1 MRLEPRPRAVDW
13 TILAALTL
21 ALATGVVSL
30 ATGSVRDGWVFVL
43 HGAGGVTLVALLLWK
58 LRRVRARIAAG
69 IRTGSGTV
77 WLSVLLAVLA
87 LAALGTGIAWVLGA
101 NLDLGG
107 WTLLNLHIGLGL
119 LVVPALLYHLL
130 KRARPPT
137 GEDWE
142 GRRTVLQYTALVLGG
157 ALGWRAQQAVV
168 AALDTAGADRRF
180 TGSKPEGG
188 AGNRFPV
195 TSWVLDDPDPVDAGS
210 WRLHV
215 VGSVDRP
222 FRADYA
228 ALTGERADGEGSTDG
243 DATGGGDASSAA
255 ASAVP
260 RTDERALLDCTSG
273 WYVERDWRGVRVGD
287 LLDAAEAT
295 DRARWVTFH
304 SVTGYRFG
312 FPLEE
317 AREMLLVTHVDGERL
332 THGHGFPLRLVAPE
346 RRGFQWV
353 KWVTAVEV
361 RERRD
366 WGQWV
371 VIFVSG
377 VD

>member
-1 MRLEPRPRAVDW
+1 M
-13 TILAALTL
+13 AALAL

-30 ATGSVRDGWVFVL
+30 ATGSVRDGWVFFL
-43 HGAGGVTLVALLLWK
+43 HGAGGLTLTVLLFWK
-58 LRRVRARIAAG
+58 LRRVRPRISAG
-69 IRTGSGTV
+69 VRSGSWRV
-77 WLSVLLAVLA
+77 LLSVYLAVVA
-87 LAALGTGIAWVLGA
+87 LAALLTGVAWVLGA

-119 LVVPALLYHLL
+119 VVVPPLVWHVLM
-130 KRARPPT
+130 RARRPT
-137 GEDWE
+137 SEDWE
-142 GRRTVLQYTALVLGG
+142 GRRTMLQYAGLALAG
-157 ALGWRAQQAVV
+157 ALAWRAQQAVV

-188 AGNRFPV
+188 TGNRYPA
-195 TSWVLDDPDPVDAGS
+195 TSWVLDDPDPVDTES

-215 VGSVDRP
+215 AGSVERP

-228 ALTGERADGEGSTDG
+228 ALTGDGGTVAPTVD
-243 DATGGGDASSAA
+243 
-255 ASAVP
+255 
-260 RTDERALLDCTSG
+260 RALLDCTSG

-287 LLDAAEAT
+287 LLDAAGT
-295 DRARWVTFH
+295 SDDARWVTFH

-312 FPLEE
+312 FPIEQ
-317 AREMLLVTHVDGERL
+317 ARELLLATHVDGERL
-332 THGHGFPLRLVAPE
+332 SHGHGYPLRVVAPD

-361 RERRD
+361 RESRD

-371 VIFVSG
+371 AIFVSG
-377 VD
+377 ID

>member
-1 MRLEPRPRAVDW
+1 MRFEPRPRAVDW
-13 TILAALTL
+13 SILAALAL
-21 ALATGVVSL
+21 ALTTGVVSL
-30 ATGSVRDGWVFVL
+30 ATGSVRDGWVFAL
-43 HGAGGVTLVALLLWK
+43 HGAGGLALVALLFWK
-58 LRRVRARIAAG
+58 LRRVRTRVAAG
-69 IRTGSGTV
+69 VGAGSGTV
-77 WLSVLLAVLA
+77 WLSVVLAVLA
-87 LAALGTGIAWVLGA
+87 LAALGTGVAWVLGA

-119 LVVPALLYHLL
+119 VVVPVLLYHLL
-130 KRARPPT
+130 RRARAPT
-137 GEDWE
+137 SEDWE
-142 GRRTVLQYTALVLGG
+142 GRRTVLQYAALALGG
-157 ALGWRAQQAVV
+157 ALVWRAQQAVV

-195 TSWVLDDPDPVDAGS
+195 TSWVLDDPDPVDEAS

-222 FRADYA
+222 FRASYA
-228 ALTGERADGEGSTDG
+228 ALTGEEASRAGTAGEG
-243 DATGGGDASSAA
+243 ATGAGAN
-255 ASAVP
+255 AVP
-260 RTDERALLDCTSG
+260 PTDERALLDCTSG

-287 LLDAAEAT
+287 LLDAAEPT
-295 DRARWVTFH
+295 EDARWVTFH

-312 FPLEE
+312 FPVGE
-317 AREMLLVTHVDGERL
+317 ARDLLLATHVDGERL
-332 THGHGFPLRLVAPE
+332 THGHGFPLRLVAPD

-361 RERRD
+361 RESRD

-371 VIFVSG
+371 AIFVSG
-377 VD
+377 ID

>member
-1 MRLEPRPRAVDW
+1 MRFEPRPRAVDW
-13 TILAALTL
+13 TILAALAL

-30 ATGSVRDGWVFVL
+30 ATGSVRDGWVFFL
-43 HGAGGVTLVALLLWK
+43 HGAGGLTLTVLLFWK
-58 LRRVRARIAAG
+58 LRRVRPRISAG
-69 IRTGSGTV
+69 VRSGSWRV
-77 WLSVLLAVLA
+77 LLSVYLAVVA
-87 LAALGTGIAWVLGA
+87 LAALLTGVAWVLGA

-119 LVVPALLYHLL
+119 VVVPPLVWHVLM
-130 KRARPPT
+130 RARRPT
-137 GEDWE
+137 SEDWE
-142 GRRTVLQYTALVLGG
+142 GRRTMLQYAGLALAG
-157 ALGWRAQQAVV
+157 ALAWRAQQAVV

-188 AGNRFPV
+188 TGNRYPA
-195 TSWVLDDPDPVDAGS
+195 TSWVLDDPDPVDTES

-215 VGSVDRP
+215 AGSVERP

-228 ALTGERADGEGSTDG
+228 ALTGDGGTVAPTVD
-243 DATGGGDASSAA
+243 
-255 ASAVP
+255 
-260 RTDERALLDCTSG
+260 RALLDCTSG

-287 LLDAAEAT
+287 LLDAAGT
-295 DRARWVTFH
+295 SDDARWVTFH

-312 FPLEE
+312 FPIEQ
-317 AREMLLVTHVDGERL
+317 ARELLLATHVDGERL
-332 THGHGFPLRLVAPE
+332 SHGHGYPLRVVAPD

-361 RERRD
+361 RESRD

-371 VIFVSG
+371 AIFVSG
-377 VD
+377 ID